1 MNVMIIFIKSLDE
14 SIAGQLLSN
23 LSQPNKFGGNFTV
36 SNAIGDGPA
45 MLLWGLLGVI
55 PLLMVAFLLWRRN
68 L

>member
-23 LSQPNKFGGNFTV
+23 LSDPNKFGGNFTV